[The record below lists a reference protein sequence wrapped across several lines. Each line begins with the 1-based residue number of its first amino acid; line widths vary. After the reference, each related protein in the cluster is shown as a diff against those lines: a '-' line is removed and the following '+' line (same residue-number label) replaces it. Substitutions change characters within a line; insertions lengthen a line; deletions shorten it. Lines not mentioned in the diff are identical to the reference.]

1 MGYSDIT
8 DQELDSIICSHQS
21 THTNDGENM
30 ITGCLVSLGIHLQ
43 RRIIR
48 ESIHIVDHNGV
59 QERAFTTIRRR
70 RYHADSPNSVWHL
83 DGNHKLIRY
92 KFVIHG
98 AVDGFSRLIFF
109 LKYST
114 NNRAGTVLQCF
125 ILMHGTPQMV
135 CTDLGGKNVDV
146 WHHMIQLR
154 GASHDSATWWGQE
167 VCYYRELST

>member
-1 MGYSDIT
+1 MLWFTWTKLAKMLKINRQALYRRLEGSSLMGYSDIT

-43 RRIIR
+43 RKRIR

-70 RYHADSPNSVWHL
+70 RYHADLPNSVWHL
-83 DGNHKLIRY
+83 DGNHKIIRY

-98 AVDGFSRLIFF
+98 AVDGFSRLNF
-109 LKYST
+109 LS
-114 NNRAGTVLQCF
+114 
-125 ILMHGTPQMV
+125 
-135 CTDLGGKNVDV
+135 
-146 WHHMIQLR
+146 
-154 GASHDSATWWGQE
+154 
-167 VCYYRELST
+167 